1 MEKRRSGPPKTLN
14 HLFVDAVDRYHTK
27 LAAQRYKLD
36 NTWIDIRH
44 HELDRWVKLASLG
57 LRELGLG
64 VGDQVAILSETRYEW
79 AIADFAC
86 LAAGCIVV
94 PIYPSL
100 PASQIRYIL
109 KDADVSAIFVSDPRQ
124 YQKIQSLR
132 ADFPNV
138 KSVIVFE
145 NQALEKSDLP
155 LTGLIQQGASTE
167 DNYPSYEDDRLKAE
181 PDDIATIIYTSG
193 TTGDPK
199 GVMLSHANFC
209 SNVHAVSQVLDFGVT
224 DSCLSFLPLSHC
236 LERMA
241 GHYYMFHQGV
251 TINYAQ
257 SFDTVA
263 ADMAETRPTV
273 VLAVPRVFE
282 KIYARVI
289 ESAAAGTFKQR
300 LFLWA
305 RKQEEEWSALTLA
318 GNPVRASL
326 KIKRALADRL
336 VFAKLRKQIGGRL
349 RVFISGAAPLSPEIA
364 EFFFAAGL
372 PVLEGYGLTETS
384 PVISVNSLENLQI
397 GSVGRPLPGVDVRIA
412 TDGEIICRGPNVT
425 SGYFNRPE
433 ATREAIDEDGW
444 FHTGDVG
451 RLDEQGFLTITD
463 RKKDIIATAGGKKIA
478 PQSIENKAKLSEFVS
493 NAVLI
498 GDKRKFPIMLVVPD
512 TVALAAWIAQQP
524 SVDTDGSDMLTH
536 PAVVSKVEREVMAQ
550 LTNLASYETP
560 KKVLIVRKDFSI
572 EGGELTP
579 TMKVKRSAVE
589 TLYSDL
595 IDSAYT

>member
-1 MEKRRSGPPKTLN
+1 M
-14 HLFVDAVDRYHTK
+14 
-27 LAAQRYKLD
+27 
-36 NTWIDIRH
+36 
-44 HELDRWVKLASLG
+44 
-57 LRELGLG
+57 
-64 VGDQVAILSETRYEW
+64 
-79 AIADFAC
+79 
-86 LAAGCIVV
+86 
-94 PIYPSL
+94 
-100 PASQIRYIL
+100 
-109 KDADVSAIFVSDPRQ
+109 
-124 YQKIQSLR
+124 
-132 ADFPNV
+132 
-138 KSVIVFE
+138 
-145 NQALEKSDLP
+145 
-155 LTGLIQQGASTE
+155 
-167 DNYPSYEDDRLKAE
+167 
-181 PDDIATIIYTSG
+181 
-193 TTGDPK
+193 
-199 GVMLSHANFC
+199 
-209 SNVHAVSQVLDFGVT
+209 
-224 DSCLSFLPLSHC
+224 
-236 LERMA
+236 
-241 GHYYMFHQGV
+241 
-251 TINYAQ
+251 
-257 SFDTVA
+257 
-263 ADMAETRPTV
+263 
-273 VLAVPRVFE
+273 
-282 KIYARVI
+282 
-289 ESAAAGTFKQR
+289 
-300 LFLWA
+300 
-305 RKQEEEWSALTLA
+305 
-318 GNPVRASL
+318 
-326 KIKRALADRL
+326 
-336 VFAKLRKQIGGRL
+336 
-349 RVFISGAAPLSPEIA
+349 FISGAAPLSPEIA

-478 PQSIENKAKLSEFVS
+478 PQPIENKAKLSEFVS